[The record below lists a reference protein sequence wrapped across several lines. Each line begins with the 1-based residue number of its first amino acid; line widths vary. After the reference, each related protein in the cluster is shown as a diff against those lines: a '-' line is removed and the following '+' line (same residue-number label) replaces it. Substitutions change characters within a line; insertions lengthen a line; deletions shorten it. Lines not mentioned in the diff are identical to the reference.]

1 MKLFR
6 LFFIILL
13 IIGIVTIFII
23 KFIHFNQINP
33 ISSQNDFYS
42 KLNNALQT
50 SQISPINLIVRDY
63 QNEVEFYLQDEQSN
77 QTKIIVSTQKD
88 PYWQIASLQDF
99 FKTAKI
105 NNKQIKLV
113 DLSINHPYATFKNN

>member
-1 MKLFR
+1 MKLFK
-6 LFFIILL
+6 LLFIIL
-13 IIGIVTIFII
+13 IITGIIIIFIV

-63 QNEVEFYLQDEQSN
+63 QNEVEFYLQDEQNN
-77 QTKIIVSTQKD
+77 QTKIIVSNLKD

>member
-1 MKLFR
+1 MKLFKL
-6 LFFIILL
+6 LFIVLL
-13 IIGIVTIFII
+13 ITGIITIFIV

-33 ISSQNDFYS
+33 ISSQNNFYS

-50 SQISPINLIVRDY
+50 SQISPINLVVRDY
-63 QNEVEFYLQDEQSN
+63 QNEVEFYLQDEQN
-77 QTKIIVSTQKD
+77 YQTKIIVSTQKD

-113 DLSINHPYATFKNN
+113 DLSIDHPYATFKNN